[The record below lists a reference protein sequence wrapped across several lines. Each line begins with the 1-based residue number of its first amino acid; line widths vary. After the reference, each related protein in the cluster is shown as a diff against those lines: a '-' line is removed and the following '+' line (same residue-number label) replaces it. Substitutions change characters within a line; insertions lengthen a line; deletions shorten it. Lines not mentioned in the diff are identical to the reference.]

1 VRKKAVLKPPQSRR
15 FAFAMRYTNG
25 AERLDYGAFTAALW
39 LATVLASDWARINSS
54 MLNKLGKIFGK
65 LVASHVELHDS
76 KTCPECGS
84 QLARSVDQSGERSR
98 EPRGEFKNGSPGV
111 SPHQSVGWQCPN
123 PDCPPQVL
131 RRVALWASPEAMDIK
146 GCDTALVTQLVQR
159 GLVRD
164 AAEFYR
170 LRFME
175 IASLEGMDEIKTRAL
190 WDAIAASKQRETW
203 RVLFGLDIPNIGA
216 AEAQTLCK
224 HFASLEDLF
233 AVGRERLGKLDDVP
247 EVVAH
252 SLTHWYG
259 DPVNRKLVRR
269 LAKAGV
275 NFDTRTAKP
284 N

>member
-1 VRKKAVLKPPQSRR
+1 VFKSLGNI
-15 FAFAMRYTNG
+15 FA
-25 AERLDYGAFTAALW
+25 
-39 LATVLASDWARINSS
+39 
-54 MLNKLGKIFGK
+54 K
-65 LVASHVELHDS
+65 LVVSPVELHAS
-76 KTCPECGS
+76 ETCPHCGS
-84 QLARSVDQSGERSR
+84 QLARDADGWGERSR

-111 SPHQSVGWQCPN
+111 SPHQPIGWQCPN

-131 RRVALWASPEAMDIK
+131 KRVALWAAPEAMDIK

-170 LRFME
+170 LRFTE
-175 IASLEGMDEIKTRAL
+175 IASLNGMDEIKTRAL
-190 WDAIAASKQRETW
+190 WEAIAASKQRETW
-203 RVLFGLDIPNIGA
+203 RVLFGLGIPNIGA

-233 AVGRERLGKLDDVP
+233 AVGRERLGKLDDVT
-247 EVVAH
+247 EVMAY

-275 NFDTRTAKP
+275 NLKC
-284 N
+284 